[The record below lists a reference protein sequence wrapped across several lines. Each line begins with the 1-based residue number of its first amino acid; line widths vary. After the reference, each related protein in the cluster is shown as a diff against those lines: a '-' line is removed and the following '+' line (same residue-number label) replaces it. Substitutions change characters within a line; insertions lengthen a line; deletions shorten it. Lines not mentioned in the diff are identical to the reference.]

1 MEVTRGDSREAW
13 GGSYKQDKQDKQDKQ
28 PHTTSPPKQPCGM
41 SSAPEVDCL
50 AHVLEDNL
58 LSCFSPAFLTLL
70 HLRVVNWCNLDT
82 HHSWLVPNV
91 DTLGVGTSNSDVE
104 YLASPLW

>member
-1 MEVTRGDSREAW
+1 
-13 GGSYKQDKQDKQDKQ
+13 
-28 PHTTSPPKQPCGM
+28 M